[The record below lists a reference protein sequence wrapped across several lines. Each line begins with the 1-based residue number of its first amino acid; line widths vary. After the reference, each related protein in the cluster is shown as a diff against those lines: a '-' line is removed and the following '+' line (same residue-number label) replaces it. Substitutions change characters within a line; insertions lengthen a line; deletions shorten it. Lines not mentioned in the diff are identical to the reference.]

1 LTQSTAGVRR
11 RQRIDAR
18 ADNSLPL
25 AAWILLN
32 AKCAR
37 VTVRRRREPSI
48 SAFCPHRQ
56 HPAMPKEETLQ
67 KTPARKVVSE
77 QLDLFCAAAPAAD
90 KPAPA
95 SGFAD
100 IIGRSPRMIE
110 IFELIEKVNDCDST
124 ILVTGETGTGKG
136 LVARAIH
143 NKSRRRAK
151 PFISI
156 NCGAIPENLLESE
169 LFGHVKGA
177 FTGATASKPGKFEL
191 ADGGTVFLDEIGDM
205 SPDLQV
211 KVLKVLEEGEF
222 EAVGG
227 SKTVRVDVRIIAAT
241 HRDLSE
247 EVQKGNFREDLF
259 YRLYVIP
266 INLPALRERAQDIR
280 SLVGHFLEQ
289 SNRKSRREVKGVGED
304 AFEALIGYAW
314 PGNVRELKNL
324 IERLVVL
331 KGTGVLTRRDL
342 PAEISGA
349 GARPIES
356 PAMIQIS
363 EDGIC
368 LNSAVT
374 EFEKAL
380 ILQSLEKTQ
389 WVKNKAAKLLH
400 LNRTTLV
407 EKIKRHRLEPCGI

>member
-1 LTQSTAGVRR
+1 VQ
-11 RQRIDAR
+11 
-18 ADNSLPL
+18 NS
-25 AAWILLN
+25 A
-32 AKCAR
+32 
-37 VTVRRRREPSI
+37 
-48 SAFCPHRQ
+48 
-56 HPAMPKEETLQ
+56 
-67 KTPARKVVSE
+67 ARKTASK
-77 QLDLFCAAAPAAD
+77 QLDLFSASAAPGEKERGVCRFD
-90 KPAPA
+90 EM
-95 SGFAD
+95 
-100 IIGRSPRMIE
+100 IGRSPRMVE
-110 IFELIEKVNDCDST
+110 IFDLIHRVADCDST
-124 ILVTGETGTGKG
+124 ILINGETGTGKG

-143 NKSRRRAK
+143 RKSRRRSK

-156 NCGAIPENLLESE
+156 NCGAIPEHLLESE

-177 FTGATASKPGKFEL
+177 FTGATNTKPGKFEL

-222 EAVGG
+222 EPVGG
-227 SKTVRVDVRIIAAT
+227 AKTIKVDVRIIAAT

-266 INLPALRERAQDIR
+266 MSLPSLRERPEDIPH
-280 SLVGHFLEQ
+280 LVHYFLELANCKNHRQ
-289 SNRKSRREVKGVGED
+289 VKGISED
-304 AFEALIGYAW
+304 ALQAIEGHTW

-324 IERLVVL
+324 VERLIVL
-331 KGTGVLTRRDL
+331 KGTGTITRRDL
-342 PAEISGA
+342 PGELKGGSRAVEAPAQIEIS
-349 GARPIES
+349 E
-356 PAMIQIS
+356 
-363 EDGIC
+363 EGIC

-380 ILQSLEKTQ
+380 ILQSLEKTK

-407 EKIKRHRLEPCGI
+407 EKIKRHQLKPNDAVESEEE

>member
-1 LTQSTAGVRR
+1 VQ
-11 RQRIDAR
+11 
-18 ADNSLPL
+18 N
-25 AAWILLN
+25 AA
-32 AKCAR
+32 
-37 VTVRRRREPSI
+37 
-48 SAFCPHRQ
+48 
-56 HPAMPKEETLQ
+56 
-67 KTPARKVVSE
+67 ARKTGSE
-77 QLDLFCAAAPAAD
+77 QLDLFSAPAPGDPTAGG
-90 KPAPA
+90 ACR
-95 SGFAD
+95 FED
-100 IIGRSPRMIE
+100 IIGRSARMVD
-110 IFELIEKVNDCDST
+110 IFDLIERVADCDST
-124 ILVTGETGTGKG
+124 ILINGETGTGKG

-143 NKSRRRAK
+143 KKSGRRAK

-177 FTGATASKPGKFEL
+177 FTGATTSKPGKFEL

-227 SKTVRVDVRIIAAT
+227 AKTLKVDVRIVAAT

-266 INLPALRERAQDIR
+266 MTLPSLRERPEDIPY
-280 SLVGHFLEQ
+280 LINYFLEQ
-289 SNRKSRREVKGVGED
+289 SNCKNRRQVKGISED
-304 AFEALIGYAW
+304 ALEALTGHGW

-324 IERLVVL
+324 VERIVVL
-331 KGTGVLTRRDL
+331 KGNGIITRRDL
-342 PAEISGA
+342 PESMRGALRPVEAPAAIEIS
-349 GARPIES
+349 E
-356 PAMIQIS
+356 
-363 EDGIC
+363 EGIC

-380 ILQSLEKTQ
+380 ILQSLEKTR

-407 EKIKRHRLEPCGI
+407 EKIKRHQLRPAGDLPADNE

>member
-1 LTQSTAGVRR
+1 MQHTAARKPSSEQMDLFSARTCVSEIAPAPP
-11 RQRIDAR
+11 RID
-18 ADNSLPL
+18 N
-25 AAWILLN
+25 
-32 AKCAR
+32 
-37 VTVRRRREPSI
+37 
-48 SAFCPHRQ
+48 
-56 HPAMPKEETLQ
+56 
-67 KTPARKVVSE
+67 
-77 QLDLFCAAAPAAD
+77 
-90 KPAPA
+90 
-95 SGFAD
+95 
-100 IIGRSPRMIE
+100 IIGASPRMIE
-110 IFELIEKVNDCDST
+110 IFDLVDKVADCDST
-124 ILVTGETGTGKG
+124 ILINGETGTGKG

-143 NKSRRRAK
+143 NKSRRCTK

-205 SPDLQV
+205 SSDLQV

-222 EAVGG
+222 EQVGG
-227 SKTVRVDVRIIAAT
+227 SKTIKVDVRIIAAT

-266 INLPALRERAQDIR
+266 MILPSLRERTQDIP
-280 SLVGHFLEQ
+280 LLAAYFLQE
-289 SNRKSRREVKGVGED
+289 SNRRNHREVKGLNED
-304 AFEALIGYAW
+304 ALSALTAHAW

-324 IERLVVL
+324 VERLVVL
-331 KGTGVLTRRDL
+331 KGSGAITRRDL
-342 PAEISGA
+342 PPELRHGLRTVEA
-349 GARPIES
+349 
-356 PAMIQIS
+356 PATLQLS
-363 EDGIC
+363 EEGIC
-368 LNSAVT
+368 LTSAVT
-374 EFEKAL
+374 EFERSL

-407 EKIKRHRLEPCGI
+407 EKIKRHQLRPCGV

>member
-1 LTQSTAGVRR
+1 MQ
-11 RQRIDAR
+11 
-18 ADNSLPL
+18 
-25 AAWILLN
+25 
-32 AKCAR
+32 
-37 VTVRRRREPSI
+37 I
-48 SAFCPHRQ
+48 SV
-56 HPAMPKEETLQ
+56 
-67 KTPARKVVSE
+67 ARKNGSE
-77 QLDLFCAAAPAAD
+77 QLDLFSMPAAAED
-90 KPAPA
+90 KEPQVCR
-95 SGFAD
+95 FED
-100 IIGRSPRMIE
+100 MIGKSPRMVE
-110 IFELIEKVNDCDST
+110 IFDLINRVADCDST
-124 ILVTGETGTGKG
+124 ILINGETGTGKG

-143 NKSRRRAK
+143 RKSRRRSK

-177 FTGATASKPGKFEL
+177 FTGATCSKPGKFEL

-222 EAVGG
+222 EPVGG
-227 SKTVRVDVRIIAAT
+227 AKTLKVDVRIIAAT

-266 INLPALRERAQDIR
+266 MSLPSLRERPDDIPLLTR
-280 SLVGHFLEQ
+280 YFVEQ
-289 SNRKSRREVKGVGED
+289 ANCKNHRQVKGFSE
-304 AFEALIGYAW
+304 EALAALENHSW

-324 IERLVVL
+324 VERLIVL
-331 KGTGVLTRRDL
+331 G
-342 PAEISGA
+342 GA
-349 GARPIES
+349 GMINLRNLPPELRGGMRTVEAPAAIE
-356 PAMIQIS
+356 IT

-374 EFEKAL
+374 EFEKSL
-380 ILQSLEKTQ
+380 ILQSLEKAN

-407 EKIKRHRLEPCGI
+407 EKIKRHQLRPNSRAGNDVF

>member
-1 LTQSTAGVRR
+1 MLDIFAL
-11 RQRIDAR
+11 ID
-18 ADNSLPL
+18 
-25 AAWILLN
+25 
-32 AKCAR
+32 
-37 VTVRRRREPSI
+37 
-48 SAFCPHRQ
+48 
-56 HPAMPKEETLQ
+56 
-67 KTPARKVVSE
+67 KV
-77 QLDLFCAAAPAAD
+77 A
-90 KPAPA
+90 
-95 SGFAD
+95 
-100 IIGRSPRMIE
+100 
-110 IFELIEKVNDCDST
+110 DCDST
-124 ILVTGETGTGKG
+124 ILINGETGTGKG

-143 NKSRRRAK
+143 KKSSRRNR
-151 PFISI
+151 PLISI

-169 LFGHVKGA
+169 LFGHMKGA
-177 FTGATASKPGKFEL
+177 FTGATTSKPGKFEL

-227 SKTVRVDVRIIAAT
+227 AKTIKVDVRIIAAT

-266 INLPALRERAQDIR
+266 MTLPALRERSVDIHHLA
-280 SLVGHFLEQ
+280 SYFIEQ
-289 SNRKSRREVKGVGED
+289 SNCKNHRQVKGLSED
-304 AFEALIGYAW
+304 AMEAMMTYPW

-324 IERLVVL
+324 MERISVL
-331 KGTGVLTRRDL
+331 KGSGVITRRDL
-342 PAEISGA
+342 PPEIRGGGRVMDCPAPIEIS
-349 GARPIES
+349 E
-356 PAMIQIS
+356 
-363 EDGIC
+363 EGIC

-407 EKIKRHRLEPCGI
+407 EKIKRHQLKPNGRAGCAAG

>member
-1 LTQSTAGVRR
+1 VQK
-11 RQRIDAR
+11 
-18 ADNSLPL
+18 
-25 AAWILLN
+25 AA
-32 AKCAR
+32 
-37 VTVRRRREPSI
+37 
-48 SAFCPHRQ
+48 
-56 HPAMPKEETLQ
+56 
-67 KTPARKVVSE
+67 ARKFGSE
-77 QLDLFCAAAPAAD
+77 QMDLFSAPTAAAENDTAAVRFD
-90 KPAPA
+90 
-95 SGFAD
+95 D
-100 IIGRSPRMIE
+100 MIGRSARMLE
-110 IFELIEKVNDCDST
+110 IFELIEKVADCDST
-124 ILVTGETGTGKG
+124 ILINGETGTGKG

-143 NKSRRRAK
+143 RKSRRCAK

-177 FTGATASKPGKFEL
+177 FTGATTTKPGKFEL

-205 SPDLQV
+205 SADLQV

-222 EAVGG
+222 EPVGG
-227 SKTVRVDVRIIAAT
+227 SKTVKVDVRIITAT

-266 INLPALRERAQDIR
+266 MMLPALRERTRDIPH
-280 SLVGHFLEQ
+280 LAAYFLAE
-289 SNRKSRREVKGVGED
+289 SNRKNHRQVKGLSPDAVED
-304 AFEALIGYAW
+304 LLAHRW

-324 IERLVVL
+324 VERMVVL
-331 KGTGVLTRRDL
+331 KAAGTITRRDL
-342 PAEISGA
+342 PPELRTGARGVEAPAVLEIS
-349 GARPIES
+349 E
-356 PAMIQIS
+356 
-363 EDGIC
+363 EGIC
-368 LNSAVT
+368 LTSAVT

-407 EKIKRHRLEPCGI
+407 EKIKRHQLRPCGA

>member
-1 LTQSTAGVRR
+1 MH
-11 RQRIDAR
+11 
-18 ADNSLPL
+18 
-25 AAWILLN
+25 N
-32 AKCAR
+32 A
-37 VTVRRRREPSI
+37 T
-48 SAFCPHRQ
+48 
-56 HPAMPKEETLQ
+56 
-67 KTPARKVVSE
+67 ARKNPSE
-77 QLDLFCAAAPAAD
+77 QLDLFSNLTPPKEEVQPACR
-90 KPAPA
+90 
-95 SGFAD
+95 FEH
-100 IIGRSPRMIE
+100 IIGRSPRMVA
-110 IFELIEKVNDCDST
+110 IFDLIEKVADCDST
-124 ILVTGETGTGKG
+124 ILINGETGTGKG

-143 NKSRRRAK
+143 QKSRRRNK

-169 LFGHVKGA
+169 LFGHLKGA
-177 FTGATASKPGKFEL
+177 FTGATSSKPGKFEL

-222 EAVGG
+222 EPVGG
-227 SKTVRVDVRIIAAT
+227 AKTIKVDVRIIAAT

-266 INLPALRERAQDIR
+266 MTLPALRDRPEDIR
-280 SLVGHFLEQ
+280 HLVHYFLEQ
-289 SNRKSRREVKGVGED
+289 ANCKNRRQVKGISED
-304 AFEALIGYAW
+304 ALEAMTTHAW
-314 PGNVRELKNL
+314 PGNVRELRNL
-324 IERLVVL
+324 VERLIVL
-331 KGTGVLTRRDL
+331 KGSGLINQRDL
-342 PAEISGA
+342 PDEMRRGSRAAEC
-349 GARPIES
+349 
-356 PAMIQIS
+356 PAMIEIS
-363 EDGIC
+363 EEGIC

-407 EKIKRHRLEPCGI
+407 EKIKRHRLRPSGAMDSEDD

>member
-1 LTQSTAGVRR
+1 
-11 RQRIDAR
+11 
-18 ADNSLPL
+18 
-25 AAWILLN
+25 
-32 AKCAR
+32 
-37 VTVRRRREPSI
+37 
-48 SAFCPHRQ
+48 
-56 HPAMPKEETLQ
+56 MQ
-67 KTPARKVVSE
+67 KTAARKVVSE
-77 QLDLFCAAAPAAD
+77 QLDLFCAAPPV
-90 KPAPA
+90 KEKHGPVRR
-95 SGFAD
+95 FED
-100 IIGRSPRMIE
+100 IIGRSPRMLE

-124 ILVTGETGTGKG
+124 ILVNGETGTGKG

-143 NKSRRRAK
+143 NKSPRRAK

-177 FTGATASKPGKFEL
+177 FTGATTSKPGKFEL

-227 SKTVRVDVRIIAAT
+227 SKTVKVDVRIIAAT

-266 INLPALRERAQDIR
+266 INLPALRERAEDIR
-280 SLVGHFLEQ
+280 HLVAHFLEQ
-289 SNRKSRREVKGVGED
+289 SNLKNRREVKGVSED
-304 AFEALIGYAW
+304 ALEALTCYPW
-314 PGNVRELKNL
+314 PGNVREVKNL
-324 IERLVVL
+324 VERLVVL
-331 KGTGVLTRRDL
+331 KGSGTIGRRDL
-342 PAEISGA
+342 PPEISGD
-349 GARPIES
+349 GRRPIES
-356 PAMIQIS
+356 PGRIEIS